1 MLRAIDS
8 ALPSGVLR
16 APATSGLAIALGL
29 LALAACGGDDSGNPP
44 PKPANPGAP
53 GAPAAPGAAGAK
65 NPLPERVKIE
75 DVVRCDIP
83 DKPTDPKD
91 GKCDPKA
98 PDCPEHTYCLQL
110 AQGTFCEAC
119 PERDSIRHPFKERDF
134 AVEGNQN
141 RDPFQ
146 SFLLPQLSPLV
157 GKSDQAVPIDPT
169 KKCIR
174 EDQMIATS
182 FSYSE
187 LKLVGIV
194 AQGTQRKVLMMGGPL
209 GYIIKRGDCVGKEKA
224 VVKDIGAGYITFLV
238 DPEVASQKTPNEY
251 SVQLHPQQLSINSQ
265 PSEQPIVPKSPAPV
279 VPPPSSSLPPKPGSG
294 SAAPNVPIEAPP
306 KL

>member
-1 MLRAIDS
+1 MLRPIDS

-16 APATSGLAIALGL
+16 APAAPRLAIAIAA
-29 LALAACGGDDSGNPP
+29 LALAACGGDDSSNNPP

-53 GAPAAPGAAGAK
+53 GAPAAPGAPGSKA
-65 NPLPERVKIE
+65 PLPERTHVE

-98 PDCPEHTYCLQL
+98 PDCPAHTYCLQL

-174 EDQMIATS
+174 EDQMVGG
-182 FSYSE
+182 SYGYAD
-187 LKLVGIV
+187 LKLAGIV
-194 AQGTQRKVLMMGGPL
+194 AQGTQRKALMVVGRE

-224 VVKDIGAGYITFLV
+224 VVKDIGSGYITFLV
-238 DPEVASQKTPNEY
+238 DPDLGSQKPPTEY
-251 SVQLHPQQLSINSQ
+251 SVQLYPKTVAINAQ
-265 PSEQPIVPKSPAPV
+265 PSE
-279 VPPPSSSLPPKPGSG
+279 
-294 SAAPNVPIEAPP
+294 
-306 KL
+306 